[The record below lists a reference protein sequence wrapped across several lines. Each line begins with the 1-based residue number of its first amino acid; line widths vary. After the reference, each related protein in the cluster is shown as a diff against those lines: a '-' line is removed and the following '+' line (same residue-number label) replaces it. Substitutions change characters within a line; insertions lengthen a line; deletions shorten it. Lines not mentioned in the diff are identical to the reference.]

1 MKGKMIIALVM
12 VSFMPALFLLVKHR
26 SFPKQNDTTQPT
38 ADEKPDSVVT
48 VNVKFDDGIRCISLE
63 EYIVNVV
70 LAEMPVSFDLE
81 ALKAQAVVA
90 RTYTNYRMKK
100 PKHEDAA
107 VCTDHTC
114 CQAYISIDDYL
125 RYGGTQQGVEK
136 VNHAVMDTNGEVLT
150 FQGSLIEA
158 TYFSCSG
165 GRTEDAVAVWGTQVP
180 YLQSVESPNEENAT
194 HYMDTISMTATD
206 FCEKLNIRHDDR
218 EIPTIGEITYT
229 QGGGVAKIQISGK
242 TYSGTKIRS
251 LLGLYSTSF
260 VITVVGDQVI
270 ITTKGFG
277 HRVGM
282 SQYGADAMAVRG
294 ADYKQILSH
303 YYRGIELQMMY
314 S

>member
-1 MKGKMIIALVM
+1 MKRKLLIA
-12 VSFMPALFLLVKHR
+12 FLLV
-26 SFPKQNDTTQPT
+26 SILPVMILFVKQSDEQDQTIITQPAT
-38 ADEKPDSVVT
+38 EGKPKDSVT
-48 VNVKFDDGIRCISLE
+48 LNVKFDDGIRCVSLE

-70 LAEMPVSFDLE
+70 LAEMPVSFDIE

-90 RTYTNYRMKK
+90 RTYTNYRMTK
-100 PKHEDAA
+100 PKHNDAA

-114 CQAYISIDDYL
+114 RQAYISIEEYL

-136 VNHAVMDTNGEVLT
+136 VNCAVVDTTGEVLT
-150 FQGSLIEA
+150 YQGNLIEA

-180 YLQSVESPNEENAT
+180 YLQSVESPNEENAA
-194 HYMDTISMTATD
+194 HYMDTISMTVSD
-206 FCEKLNIRHDDR
+206 FCKKLNIEGDN
-218 EIPTIGEITYT
+218 PNIGEITYT
-229 QGGGVAKIQISGK
+229 QGGGVAKIQINGK
-242 TYSGTKIRS
+242 TFSGTKIRS

-260 VITVVGDQVI
+260 VITVVGNRVI

-294 ADYKQILSH
+294 ANYRQILSH
-303 YYRGIELQMMY
+303 YYQGIELWELY